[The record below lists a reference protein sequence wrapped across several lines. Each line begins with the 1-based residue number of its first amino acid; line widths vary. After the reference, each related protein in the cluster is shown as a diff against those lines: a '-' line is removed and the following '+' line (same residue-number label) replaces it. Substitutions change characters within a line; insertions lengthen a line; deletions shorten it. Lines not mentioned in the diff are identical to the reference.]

1 VVVLGRTGLNF
12 AAGMSGGLA
21 YVYDEDGLFDTRCNL
36 DMVDLEQMVSEA
48 DIAELRGLI
57 ERHAAATGSARAATM
72 LAAWDETVPRF
83 VKVFPM
89 EYRKILGQMM
99 REDEQTARQE
109 VARD

>member
-1 VVVLGRTGLNF
+1 
-12 AAGMSGGLA
+12 
-21 YVYDEDGLFDTRCNL
+21 
-36 DMVDLEQMVSEA
+36 
-48 DIAELRGLI
+48 
-57 ERHAAATGSARAATM
+57 M
-72 LAAWDETVPRF
+72 LSAWDETVPRF